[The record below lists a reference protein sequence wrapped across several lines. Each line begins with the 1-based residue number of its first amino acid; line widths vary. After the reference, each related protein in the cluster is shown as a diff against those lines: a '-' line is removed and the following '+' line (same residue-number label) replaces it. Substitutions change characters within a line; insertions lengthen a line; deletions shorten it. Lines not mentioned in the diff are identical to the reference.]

1 MSLKNRL
8 YISIIVVVFSF
19 STMSA
24 QEFTDQ
30 GMFSGSGLTIIPT
43 ATIAPPSEFRLQYS
57 RMDLPERLHSGI
69 NIVSLSTGFSS
80 NVEGYSR
87 FTSEQAGTAVSQ
99 ETYGFGLKLHV
110 PVDVPVLR
118 RLAFW
123 VERTISDRSDPAALF
138 PTDALRT
145 GAIATLDSNGIRPT
159 LFVGVSSLNSHVDPL
174 FGAGVTIAASH
185 NAQIG
190 FEAMNG
196 YFGRK
201 SFQVVATGSVRF
213 FSNMSIQASPG
224 YLSTPGVSSWTISLG
239 ISCSTT
245 DIDFHQVFQEQKSDE
260 ITLPSI
266 EDIEKQE
273 KQPPKNPGDGGALQ
287 NDAPQDPTGQGGGP
301 SENNNSSDKLNGKN
315 DLSTLFYLSLQQP
328 QEGYAHHA

>member
-8 YISIIVVVFSF
+8 FVSAIMVVFNF
-19 STMSA
+19 SAMSA

-57 RMDLPERLHSGI
+57 RMDLPERSHSGI

-80 NVEGYSR
+80 SLEGYSR

-123 VERTISDRSDPAALF
+123 VERTISDRSDPAALY

-159 LFVGVSSLNSHVDPL
+159 FFIGMSSLNSRIYPL
-174 FGAGVTIAASH
+174 VGAGVTIAASH

-196 YFGRK
+196 YFGQK
-201 SFQVVATGSVRF
+201 SYQVAATGSVRI
-213 FSNMSIQASPG
+213 FSNMSIHASPG

-239 ISCSTT
+239 ISCATT
-245 DIDFHQVFQEQKSDE
+245 DIDFHPIFLEQKGDE

-273 KQPPKNPGDGGALQ
+273 KQPQKNPGDGGALQ
-287 NDAPQDPTGQGGGP
+287 NDAPQDPTGQGGP
-301 SENNNSSDKLNGKN
+301 SENNDSPDKLNKKN
-315 DLSTLFYLSLQQP
+315 NLSTLFHLSTQQR
-328 QEGYAHHA
+328 QEEHAHHA